1 MGGKIQ
7 WREIEIRIEEVLGG
21 KIQFQDFKLID
32 AKQWVHKIIANEFD
46 LQPSCHNV
54 DIMQGK
60 INL

>member
-32 AKQWVHKIIANEFD
+32 AKQWVHKIITNELD

>member
-1 MGGKIQ
+1 M
-7 WREIEIRIEEVLGG
+7 GG

-32 AKQWVHKIIANEFD
+32 AKQWVHKIITNELD